1 MSRYSATLAAE
12 YRRLFES
19 AEVRSQQLRAVDRSV
34 DQALTLRPRYL
45 SIGEPLGVPWYFV
58 AAVHM
63 RESTYRTDRH
73 LHNGDPLTARTVR
86 VPPNRPAS
94 GSPPFTFEAS
104 ASDALQMKKLH
115 QQTDWSLPRLLH
127 TLEAYNGFGYRKR
140 GLPSPYLWSLSHH
153 YQRGKFVR
161 DGVFDPAAVDQQCG
175 TATLL
180 RRLAERQE
188 VSFADEPSV
197 DRGALVVPYAASKP
211 RSADMLA
218 RAEALQHWLN
228 TFDGIYLRVDGW
240 PGRRTSDA
248 FKAVTGSWLPG
259 DPRAV

>member
-1 MSRYSATLAAE
+1 MSRYSAALAAD
-12 YRRLFES
+12 YRRLFDTAEIRS
-19 AEVRSQQLRAVDRSV
+19 AQQRAADRAVDR
-34 DQALTLRPRYL
+34 ALGLKATYVQ
-45 SIGEPLGVPWYFV
+45 IGEPLQVPWYFV

-63 RESTYRTDRH
+63 RESSYRTDGH
-73 LHNGDPLTARTVR
+73 LHNGDPLTARTVN
-86 VPPNRPAS
+86 VPANRPPT
-94 GSPPFTFEAS
+94 GDPPFSFEIS
-104 ASDALQMKKLH
+104 AADALQLKRLH
-115 QQTDWSLPRLLH
+115 LQRDWSVPRLLH

-140 GLPSPYLWSLSHH
+140 GLPSPYLWSFTHH

-161 DGVFDPAAVDQQCG
+161 DGMLDPATVDRQCG

-188 VSFADEPSV
+188 IQFQDEPAINQ
-197 DRGALVVPYAASKP
+197 GARVVSYANSKP
-211 RSADMLA
+211 RGADALA

-228 TFDGIYLRVDGW
+228 TFEGIYLKVDGW

-259 DPRAV
+259 DPRA